1 MLRVRTIHCM
11 DDHVDIDFFEKALA
25 EEGLTDVEVQHYREP
40 TRQAEVLRV
49 RKEVNGERMGIDH
62 QLSDREIMQMPDIKQ
77 HLATLAGQ
85 TARQFQE
92 YVTERHE
99 WGKNSVLLD
108 LNEDYE
114 ATCYRCGAEAS
125 MDDLERTAVPLAETA
140 VPQPVTS
147 DYRSLSQT
155 KLRMTLL
162 ALLKGECE
170 PFCPNSPGDRKI

>member
-1 MLRVRTIHCM
+1 MG
-11 DDHVDIDFFEKALA
+11 DHVDVDFFEKALA
-25 EEGLTDVEVQHYREP
+25 EEGLTDVTVQQYREP
-40 TRQAEVLRV
+40 QYGAEVLRV

-62 QLSDREIMQMPDIKQ
+62 QISDREIMQIDDLKQ
-77 HLATLAGQ
+77 RLAMLAGQ

-99 WGKNSVLLD
+99 WGENSVLLD
-108 LNEDYE
+108 LNEDYD
-114 ATCYRCGAEAS
+114 ATCYRCGAEVS
-125 MDDLERTAVPLAETA
+125 MDELERTAVPLAETA

-147 DYRSLSQT
+147 DYRSLSNT

-170 PFCPNSPGDRKI
+170 PFCPNSPVDDRTVRTDRKI